1 MNAVSCSHLDLFG
14 GDLILTKKVKNM
26 RADLIKFQAVFET
39 SNVFHRSV
47 RCTMKVL
54 LLMNV

>member
-1 MNAVSCSHLDLFG
+1 MQFPVVTWICLVE
-14 GDLILTKKVKNM
+14 ILTKKVKNM